1 MRNPWID
8 LPETAPFVLACD
20 KQGILDF
27 NHTAKPEHTIHLELL
42 PEPYTGNPEAKIILL
57 NLNPGFYERNEK
69 FLLGD
74 EHFFKASRANLTH
87 TRQDY
92 PFYLLDPRNAASPV
106 SLATA
111 LPRPSQHIP
120 RKRGNA
126 PGIFPRQIGRV
137 SPSRWEIP
145 SVTLEVGTA
154 NVCLLKVIHSES
166 EELPCR
172 FHRIQA
178 A

>member
-1 MRNPWID
+1 VEDAARGWEPAEEHRQVD
-8 LPETAPFVLACD
+8 EREHYHDTRGQQASALEEEEYLAM
-20 KQGILDF
+20 L
-27 NHTAKPEHTIHLELL
+27 HTL
-42 PEPYTGNPEAKIILL
+42 
-57 NLNPGFYERNEK
+57 
-69 FLLGD
+69 
-74 EHFFKASRANLTH
+74 
-87 TRQDY
+87 
-92 PFYLLDPRNAASPV
+92 PV

-137 SPSRWEIP
+137 SPSRWETSSDI
-145 SVTLEVGTA
+145 LEAGTA